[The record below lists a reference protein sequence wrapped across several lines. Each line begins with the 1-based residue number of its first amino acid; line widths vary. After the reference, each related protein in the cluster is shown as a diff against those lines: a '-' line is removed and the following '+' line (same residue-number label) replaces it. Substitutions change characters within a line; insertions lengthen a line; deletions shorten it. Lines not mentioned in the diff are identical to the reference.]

1 LVATPGYGTGAIVE
15 ACVEVVAL
23 SLPVLLAE
31 EFLED
36 VLALPGDGGPLGL
49 SKRVWISTLTAGAGS
64 NASKVKFGRSCD
76 CWVVTRWVLFGIR

>member
-1 LVATPGYGTGAIVE
+1 LVATPGYGTGAI
-15 ACVEVVAL
+15 VEVVAL

>member
-1 LVATPGYGTGAIVE
+1 LVATPGYGTGAI
-15 ACVEVVAL
+15 VEVVAL

-49 SKRVWISTLTAGAGS
+49 SKRVWISTLTADAGS